1 MKIFLTGGTGFIGK
15 RLLHHLL
22 ERMDGGDT
30 LYFLARRDPGALPAN
45 VTVLQ
50 GDLEGIES
58 FRREL
63 GECEYVFHL
72 AGNATFGDGDVY
84 ERVNTLPTKRMVDIA
99 KDGGTLKNFVFTSTI
114 GAYDRHPSDRCDEPL
129 GAQSTPNP
137 RSDYGRSKLE
147 CERYIRASGIPATI
161 VRPTW
166 VYGPGMRPKSHI
178 NVFIDM
184 VCKGALPSRFNF
196 PGRVSLIHVDDLA
209 FALANCL
216 GNDAAVGKAYFAETE
231 DRSIGEIFAVLRHKV
246 HGAAAKGLFMPRF
259 KGLVGA
265 LHGKLPVAVGN
276 LFLDYLR
283 ARDEAFRT
291 SLLGRAPT
299 TFEAG
304 VDEVV
309 RENATVNGCWI
320 VTGGNSGIGLAL
332 ARQVRERGRRVVVV
346 DKCVDN
352 LEDFDREDV
361 VEADLSTYEGVEKA
375 AGALAGL
382 RIYCL
387 CNNAGIGCRKK
398 FMDMDVAEIRTILGV
413 NAAAP
418 LMLTRLL
425 RDDLRRS
432 GGVVV
437 NVASSIAYNPLP
449 YMSTYSCT
457 KALVSN
463 WSESISYELRG
474 ENHVLTFSPSGT
486 NTNFQGSAGVKND
499 DAHKLL
505 TPDRVAKK
513 IRRAVETGKG
523 TVILGLA
530 TNVLLLVC
538 RALPRRWTITLWG
551 RLMEKLR

>member
-15 RLLHHLL
+15 RLLQHLL
-22 ERMDGGDT
+22 ERMADGDR
-30 LYFLARRDPGALPAN
+30 LYFLARSDPGGLPAN
-45 VTVLQ
+45 VTVLE
-50 GDLEGIES
+50 GDLQGIES
-58 FRREL
+58 FAREL

-84 ERVNTLPTKRMVDIA
+84 EQVNTLPTKRMVDIA
-99 KDGGTLKNFVFTSTI
+99 KGGGNLKNFVFTSTI
-114 GAYDRHPSDRCDEPL
+114 GAYDRHPSDRCDAPL
-129 GAQSTPNP
+129 GAESTPHP

-147 CERYIRASGIPATI
+147 CERSIQASGIPATI

-184 VCKGALPSRFNF
+184 VSKRALPSRINF

-209 FALANCL
+209 HALANCI
-216 GNDAAVGKAYFAETE
+216 GNDAVVGKAYFAETE
-231 DRSIGEIFAVLRHKV
+231 AMSIGGIFSVLRGKV
-246 HGAAAKGLFMPRF
+246 HGKAAKGLFMPRF
-259 KGLVGA
+259 KGVVGA
-265 LHGKLPVAVGN
+265 LHGKLPVSVDN
-276 LFLDYLR
+276 LFLDYLL
-283 ARDEAFRT
+283 ARDDAFRS
-291 SLLGRAPT
+291 SLLGRGPIPFQT
-299 TFEAG
+299 G
-304 VDEVV
+304 VDDVV
-309 RENATVNGCWI
+309 RENATVNGCWV

-332 ARQVRERGRRVVVV
+332 ARQLREQGRRVVVV
-346 DKCVDN
+346 DKCVNN
-352 LEDFDREDV
+352 LEDFAKEDV
-361 VEADLSTYEGVEKA
+361 VEADLSTFEGVEEA
-375 AGALAGL
+375 ARALAGL

-398 FMDMDVAEIRTILGV
+398 FMDMGVSEIKTIIGV

-418 LMLTRLL
+418 LLLTRLL

-432 GGVVV
+432 GSVVV

-499 DAHKLL
+499 DADKLL
-505 TPDRVAKK
+505 TPDQVAMK
-513 IRRAVETGKG
+513 ILRAVEAGKG
-523 TVILGLA
+523 TVILGAA

-538 RALPRRWTITLWG
+538 RALPRKWTIMLWG